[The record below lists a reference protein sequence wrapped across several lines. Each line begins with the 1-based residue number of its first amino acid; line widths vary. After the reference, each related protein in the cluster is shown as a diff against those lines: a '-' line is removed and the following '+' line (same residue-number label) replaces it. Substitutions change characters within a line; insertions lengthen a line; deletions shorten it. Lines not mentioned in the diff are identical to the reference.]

1 MTSNPPQRNYEILTS
16 HKKALAYSRTTNV
29 ELKIYASAA
38 IIYNVSSACFKSST
52 KSSVSSI
59 PTEILTSPS
68 VIPSL
73 ARISAGMDAC
83 VISAGTEIKLSTAP
97 KLSANV

>member
-1 MTSNPPQRNYEILTS
+1 MPVLLLFITYLVLVLNHPL
-16 HKKALAYSRTTNV
+16 
-29 ELKIYASAA
+29 
-38 IIYNVSSACFKSST
+38 

-59 PTEILTSPS
+59 PTEVPHSPS

-97 KLSANV
+97 

>member
-1 MTSNPPQRNYEILTS
+1 MPVLLLFITYLVLVLNHLLNLQ
-16 HKKALAYSRTTNV
+16 
-29 ELKIYASAA
+29 
-38 IIYNVSSACFKSST
+38 
-52 KSSVSSI
+52 VSSI

-73 ARISAGMDAC
+73 ARISAGIDAC
-83 VISAGTEIKLSTAP
+83 VINAGTEIKLSTAP

>member
-1 MTSNPPQRNYEILTS
+1 MTSNPPQCNYEILTP

-52 KSSVSSI
+52 KSSVS
-59 PTEILTSPS
+59 
-68 VIPSL
+68 
-73 ARISAGMDAC
+73 
-83 VISAGTEIKLSTAP
+83 
-97 KLSANV
+97 